1 MKNLKEIKEILSRHK
16 RELAQKYKVKEI
28 GIFGSFVRG
37 EQKKGSDVD
46 ILVEIEPEYQTFK
59 NYMGLK
65 FFLEGILDGKVD
77 LVLKDIVKE
86 QLKDRILT
94 QVINV

>member
-1 MKNLKEIKEILSRHK
+1 MVVNIKNLKEIKEILSQHK
-16 RELAQKYKVKEI
+16 RKLAQKYKVIEI
-28 GIFGSFVRG
+28 GIFGSLVKG

-65 FFLEGILDGKVD
+65 FF
-77 LVLKDIVKE
+77 
-86 QLKDRILT
+86 
-94 QVINV
+94 